1 MCWQIKCDP
10 EPPFNLLEHL
20 VVLLARSNAA
30 RQFLNLVEDCLVD
43 NALLGKYGEEG
54 VLAEDLDESA
64 RLYLPNVLLRC
75 LRLVVNDRL
84 DLAKLVE
91 VDLGVGAVQALTQ
104 SVDEDVLLALDDLI
118 LLAATT
124 FLLLP
129 QDA

>member
-1 MCWQIKCDP
+1 M
-10 EPPFNLLEHL
+10 
-20 VVLLARSNAA
+20 LARSNAA